1 MRNRLLFRSTP
12 CALRR
17 FVTSVK
23 LDVFASMKYLDVLFL
38 YASRA
43 MMKSEFGIASKSSPS
58 CWMSRK
64 EARGGREG
72 STS

>member
-1 MRNRLLFRSTP
+1 M
-12 CALRR
+12 
-17 FVTSVK
+17 TSVK